1 MYKQTEQEY
10 IHGCYTRYGT
20 RPLNAMEIKAATT
33 LSNGMYAVAGIVPE
47 DGISIDVYKD
57 STRNTLVFMEH
68 GIISNVDDYNYEFLF
83 LLAEDR
89 CKEMGI

>member
-1 MYKQTEQEY
+1 MYKQTEQKY

-20 RPLNAMEIKAATT
+20 RPLNVMEIKAITT
-33 LSNGMYAVAGIVPE
+33 LSNGMCAVAGFIPE

-57 STRNTLVFMEH
+57 STRNVLVFMEH
-68 GIISNVDDYNYEFLF
+68 GIISNVDDDYDFFF
-83 LLAEDR
+83 LLAENR